1 MHKNFYRS
9 ANRSFRGLLLILI
22 LFSLVFYGCDS
33 KKKSENPDQNKK
45 LTEVSSSESKKT
57 DKDGITEKAAADIL
71 ARAPDTFTETFK
83 EGERPQNPDLNAD
96 LDVDTEVQNKFLSER
111 KLTLL
116 PKVEKENSPQKEKN
130 SEKKY
135 LLTYKFNP
143 NTVLRWEVTHEVNKK
158 VLLSAKTNS
167 VKTFSKSKRRWE
179 IKQQAKE
186 EKNGGKF
193 VCLHT
198 IEEMQL
204 KQQNDERK
212 PVVYDSR
219 TDKKVPRELAVFG
232 TDKTIGKV
240 LERFIIDGQGMMTEK
255 HKLVREYHGLEKD
268 SKVLVPFP
276 NVPIEVGAS
285 WTVPILIF
293 LKGRDNNVRTYQATE
308 KFTLEAVEGDLAIIR
323 LRTIFL
329 SVATDPVILGQLAE
343 RLFTGRAVF
352 DMKRGMTLKTE
363 LEYAD
368 SVTNAMG
375 DSSHLDYRCRV
386 VEKLITD

>member
-1 MHKNFYRS
+1 MSRFFYCFVKKS
-9 ANRSFRGLLLILI
+9 LPLLFLLSF
-22 LFSLVFYGCDS
+22 VFYGCDS
-33 KKKSENPDQNKK
+33 KKESEKIDSNQNLSK
-45 LTEVSSSESKKT
+45 VSSSESKKS
-57 DKDGITEKAAADIL
+57 DSDGITEKAAADIL

-83 EGERPQNPDLNAD
+83 EGERPQNPDLDAD
-96 LDVDTEVQNKFLSER
+96 LEVDSEVQNKFLRER

-116 PKVEKENSPQKEKN
+116 PEVEKENTNGKTEKKN
-130 SEKKY
+130 EKKY
-135 LLTYKFNP
+135 QLVYKFKS

-179 IKQQAKE
+179 VKQQAKE
-186 EKNGGKF
+186 GKF

-204 KQQNDERK
+204 NQQNDERK
-212 PVVYDSR
+212 PVSYDSR
-219 TDKKVPRELAVFG
+219 TDKKAPRELTIFG

-240 LERFIIDGQGMMTEK
+240 LERFVIDQQGMMTEK

-276 NVPIEVGAS
+276 PVPIEVGAS
-285 WTVPILIF
+285 WTVPMLIF
-293 LKGRDNNVRTYQATE
+293 LKGRDQNVRTYQATE